1 MWQKIEEMKIENTN
15 RNTNTDKDTNMNANT
30 NTNTNT
36 STKSNTHTN
45 TNTNGIQDI
54 RETHVTNTE
63 RYVSYRVMSLIKSG
77 HCTRKEAFPR
87 RDIHLFT

>member
-1 MWQKIEEMKIENTN
+1 MWQKIEEMKVENTN
-15 RNTNTDKDTNMNANT
+15 TNTNINKDTNMNANT
-30 NTNTNT
+30 NTNT
-36 STKSNTHTN
+36 KSNTHTD

-63 RYVSYRVMSLIKSG
+63 SYVSYRVMSLIKSG